1 LKGVT
6 LDGLPTKV
14 DDFIQKFT
22 RPNTLA
28 RGLQRKLN
36 QKMLD
41 ATVGRQL
48 KTFNK
53 QDNFHFESRRTPLAA
68 AAFKAYPSTSEF
80 VLTNEETRFMVAHA
94 TANNPKEMPSLCSCG
109 KPLDLSH
116 CTSCGP
122 NQLTR
127 HNRVQA
133 RFVAM
138 AREQGCVTEQN
149 QRHTIDDAK
158 TQLEPD
164 VIFYFGF
171 GPAVETDITIIN
183 PNAPSY
189 VARSAQPVAGAAL
202 TTAEGRK
209 ESKYEHSAYR
219 RGRHFL
225 PLAFETQGRASRHIL
240 TLLKRI
246 AALTE
251 PGIGLAVGDMMMDLQ
266 ITLVRGNAECAQTVL
281 ARAAREEDRRRG
293 GHYPISHSS
302 HPTSRPTTIT

>member
-1 LKGVT
+1 
-6 LDGLPTKV
+6 
-14 DDFIQKFT
+14 
-22 RPNTLA
+22 
-28 RGLQRKLN
+28 
-36 QKMLD
+36 MLD

-48 KTFNK
+48 TTFNK

-158 TQLEPD
+158 TQL
-164 VIFYFGF
+164 
-171 GPAVETDITIIN
+171 N
-183 PNAPSY
+183 SN
-189 VARSAQPVAGAAL
+189 
-202 TTAEGRK
+202 
-209 ESKYEHSAYR
+209 
-219 RGRHFL
+219 
-225 PLAFETQGRASRHIL
+225 L
-240 TLLKRI
+240 TLSS
-246 AALTE
+246 AL
-251 PGIGLAVGDMMMDLQ
+251 
-266 ITLVRGNAECAQTVL
+266 VL
-281 ARAAREEDRRRG
+281 AQLWRRTL
-293 GHYPISHSS
+293 PSS
-302 HPTSRPTTIT
+302 TRMRRLMWPAQLIQSQGQR

>member
-1 LKGVT
+1 
-6 LDGLPTKV
+6 
-14 DDFIQKFT
+14 
-22 RPNTLA
+22 
-28 RGLQRKLN
+28 
-36 QKMLD
+36 
-41 ATVGRQL
+41 
-48 KTFNK
+48 
-53 QDNFHFESRRTPLAA
+53 
-68 AAFKAYPSTSEF
+68 
-80 VLTNEETRFMVAHA
+80 
-94 TANNPKEMPSLCSCG
+94 
-109 KPLDLSH
+109 
-116 CTSCGP
+116 
-122 NQLTR
+122 
-127 HNRVQA
+127 
-133 RFVAM
+133 M

-209 ESKYEHSAYR
+209 DSKYEHSAYR

-302 HPTSRPTTIT
+302 HPLPDQPQLPERFSTCRSCSLLPLLHSFLSPQEPALRFDPDFNAIIGCSFN